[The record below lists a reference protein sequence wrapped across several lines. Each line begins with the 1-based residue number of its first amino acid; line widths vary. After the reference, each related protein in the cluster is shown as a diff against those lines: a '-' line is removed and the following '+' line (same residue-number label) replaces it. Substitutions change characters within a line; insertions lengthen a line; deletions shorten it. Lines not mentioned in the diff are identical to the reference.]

1 VAALALAWVRQQP
14 EVTSTIIGAHT
25 VQQLDANL
33 GSLDV
38 TIPDEQLAEL
48 DRLTEPKLDFPADL
62 LKTDAI
68 SLQQAGT
75 TINGVPSSEFRR

>member
-1 VAALALAWVRQQP
+1 VPHRAAAR
-14 EVTSTIIGAHT
+14 
-25 VQQLDANL
+25 ANL

-38 TIPDEQLAEL
+38 TIPGEQLAEL
-48 DRLTEPKLDFPADL
+48 DRLTEPKLDFPADF

-68 SLQQAGT
+68 SLPQAGT